1 MIGAFSMTFEWWLTY
16 LLTTTIL
23 SLSPGSGA
31 VNTMSTGISHGYKKT
46 QIAIAGL
53 QTGLAA
59 HIILVGIGL
68 GALFSHSVMAFQ
80 VLKWAGAAY
89 LIWLG
94 IQQWR
99 ARGAID
105 LNAVAKA
112 TSRGKLYKRA
122 LLVNLTNPKSIVFLA
137 ALFPQFI
144 LPHQPLV
151 LQYLVLGVTTI
162 VVDILVMQGYAVLA
176 TRISRWIKGPRQML
190 LLNRI
195 FGSVFIAIG
204 VVLATARR
212 GI

>member
-1 MIGAFSMTFEWWLTY
+1 MTFEWWLTY

-144 LPHQPLV
+144 LPNQPLV

-162 VVDILVMQGYAVLA
+162 VVDILVMQGYAMLA

>member
-1 MIGAFSMTFEWWLTY
+1 MTFEWWLTY

-112 TSRGKLYKRA
+112 TSRRKLYKRA

-144 LPHQPLV
+144 LPNQPLV

-162 VVDILVMQGYAVLA
+162 VVDILVMQGYAMLA

-190 LLNRI
+190 LLNRV